1 MVTMPIAVPSTDEW
15 ITLYLS
21 PARADR
27 IRAGKSI
34 SKMTSE
40 QIADLKRVLDHRK
53 IEIKGRLAIVLQNAN
68 GSLHDVTQHQHIAPQ
83 QELGPAS
90 SNGHVNRTR
99 KVFWGEDEWEFI
111 VSRVSA
117 LTLKEPTTGLTNLAA
132 RIMQMM
138 PEEQRRP
145 QASLVTELSKRL
157 VEYNRTK
164 WLDVE
169 RDLQAAKSELERRK
183 AAPSRQEVI
192 DSLTDEEI
200 NHLTTKVIDNLSPFE
215 LCSRFSEQT
224 ILDCISPDA
233 IIAQAFMRVVSH
245 TTQHS
250 MLLEENLTMLSR
262 LLAELPTEKLR
273 RQQQEKAA
281 VPAKLPQVAFVG
293 FKADQIAIVVD
304 KLRGRIRVDVV
315 DKNRSRFDSSADIII
330 MWKKFISHSFQS
342 QITTNMKKGARL
354 IRFDGGLE
362 NASKEIERALII

>member
-15 ITLYLS
+15 IVLYLS
-21 PARADR
+21 ATKADR

-34 SKMTSE
+34 SKMTPE
-40 QIADLKRVLDHRK
+40 QIADLKRALDHRK
-53 IEIKGRLAIVLQNAN
+53 IEIKGRLAIALQTSN
-68 GSLHDVTQHQHIAPQ
+68 GSPQ
-83 QELGPAS
+83 PIIPVGNHEG
-90 SNGHVNRTR
+90 NGRSYTNTK
-99 KVFWGEDEWEFI
+99 KVFWGEDEWEFL
-111 VSRVSA
+111 VSRVSS
-117 LTLKEPTTGLTNLAA
+117 LCMKEPTTGLTNLAA
-132 RIMQMM
+132 RIMKMM

-145 QASLVTELSKRL
+145 THAGLITELNKRL
-157 VEYNRTK
+157 IEYNRIK

-169 RDLQAAKSELERRK
+169 RELQTAKAELDRRK

-200 NHLTTKVIDNLSPFE
+200 QHLTTKVIDNLSPYD

-233 IIAQAFMRVVSH
+233 VIAQAFMRVISH

-250 MLLEENLTMLSR
+250 KLLEENLTMLSR

-281 VPAKLPQVAFVG
+281 APAKLPQVAFVG
-293 FKADQIAIVVD
+293 FKAEQIAIVVD
-304 KLRGRIRVDVV
+304 SLRGRIRVDVI

-342 QITTNMKKGARL
+342 QITANMKKGARL

-362 NASKEIERALII
+362 NAAKEIERAIVA

>member
-1 MVTMPIAVPSTDEW
+1 MVSMPTSIPSTDEW
-15 ITLYLS
+15 ISLYLS
-21 PARADR
+21 ATKADR

-34 SKMTSE
+34 SKMAPE
-40 QIADLKRVLDHRK
+40 QIEDLKRTLDARK
-53 IEIKGRLAIVLQNAN
+53 IEIRGRLAIALQSGTVPVNHEGN
-68 GSLHDVTQHQHIAPQ
+68 GHTGNQNGH
-83 QELGPAS
+83 S
-90 SNGHVNRTR
+90 SNGHANPTK
-99 KVFWGEDEWEFI
+99 KVFWGEDEWEFL

-117 LTLKEPTTGLTNLAA
+117 LCMKEPTTGLTNLAA
-132 RIMQMM
+132 RIMKMM

-145 QASLVTELSKRL
+145 THAGLITELNKRL
-157 VEYNRTK
+157 IDYNRIK

-169 RDLQAAKSELERRK
+169 HELQSAKAELDRRK
-183 AAPSRQEVI
+183 AAPSRQEII

-200 NHLTTKVIDNLSPFE
+200 QHLTTKVIDNLSPYD

-233 IIAQAFMRVVSH
+233 VIAQAFLRVISH

-250 MLLEENLTMLSR
+250 KLLEENLTMLSR

-281 VPAKLPQVAFVG
+281 APVKLPQVAFVG
-293 FKADQIAIVVD
+293 FKAEQIAIVVD
-304 KLRGRIRVDVV
+304 SLRGRIRVDVI

-342 QITTNMKKGARL
+342 QITANMKKGARL

-362 NASKEIERALII
+362 NAAKEIERAIVT

>member
-1 MVTMPIAVPSTDEW
+1 MVTMPTTIPSTDEW
-15 ITLYLS
+15 ICLYQS
-21 PARADR
+21 ATKADR

-34 SKMTSE
+34 SKMSPE
-40 QIADLKRVLDHRK
+40 QIADLKRTLDHRK
-53 IEIKGRLAIVLQNAN
+53 IEIKGRLSIALQNTN
-68 GSLHDVTQHQHIAPQ
+68 GSLQ
-83 QELGPAS
+83 PAIIPVGNHEG
-90 SNGHVNRTR
+90 NGHANMRVNTK
-99 KVFWGEDEWEFI
+99 KVFWGEDEWEFL

-117 LTLKEPTTGLTNLAA
+117 LCLKEPTTGLTNLAA
-132 RIMQMM
+132 RIMKMM

-145 QASLVTELSKRL
+145 THAGLVTELNKRL
-157 VEYNRTK
+157 IEYNRLK
-164 WLDVE
+164 WFDVE
-169 RDLQAAKSELERRK
+169 RELQSAKAELDRRK

-200 NHLTTKVIDNLSPFE
+200 QHLTTKVIDNLSPYD

-233 IIAQAFMRVVSH
+233 IIAQAFMRVISH

-250 MLLEENLTMLSR
+250 KLLEENLTMLSR

-281 VPAKLPQVAFVG
+281 APAKLPQVAFVG

-304 KLRGRIRVDVV
+304 SLRGRIRVDVI

-342 QITTNMKKGARL
+342 QITANMKKGARL

-362 NASKEIERALII
+362 NASKEIERALVS